1 MFCFWCCRNFFKPTR
16 KLTHGVMVHTID
28 GHTCSGEPGYNQAFT
43 YIGLAEATGGTNFQ
57 LCQNDWS
64 SYFSTIAGAV
74 ADSTVGTKCEHDIPR
89 SETNSALLVGNLEPD
104 TPFSLTFEYT
114 NQAPASGKTL
124 LTYVERIRVTPV
136 EPPLMFFLPFFS
148 SFKGLYNH
156 QPTHVPNPDAH
167 MPPIHVCAPCDAQ
180 LVIHAMPTMHLN
192 VKDKLNPRA
201 LWHIVIQIPST
212 IHYLIVHS
220 RRKRD
225 CSRSMTHRT
234 QERPFFVT
242 KHVIWFDHSH
252 KEVL

>member
-1 MFCFWCCRNFFKPTR
+1 MFCFWCCRNYFSPTR

-148 SFKGLYNH
+148 SLKVYTITNQH
-156 QPTHVPNPDAH
+156 MCPTRMHICRQSMCVR
-167 MPPIHVCAPCDAQ
+167 
-180 LVIHAMPTMHLN
+180 HAMPNWLYT
-192 VKDKLNPRA
+192 RCQRC
-201 LWHIVIQIPST
+201 I
-212 IHYLIVHS
+212 
-220 RRKRD
+220 
-225 CSRSMTHRT
+225 SM
-234 QERPFFVT
+234 
-242 KHVIWFDHSH
+242 
-252 KEVL
+252 